1 MLWIYNA
8 QLTKNGMIESI
19 KSVPDKYDKNTNIW
33 VEDPHCSGPIISNK
47 PCHLR
52 IKEMELIS
60 YSPV

>member
-1 MLWIYNA
+1 
-8 QLTKNGMIESI
+8 MIESI
-19 KSVPDKYDKNTNIW
+19 KSVPGRYDKKTPMW
-33 VEDPHCSGPIISNK
+33 TEDPHCSGPIISNK